1 MRMLRLMISEDNHQA
16 LNMYMKLISVA
27 TFKVATVFVVLHLYG
42 CDSSPVERIHSG
54 EAQGTTYMIKYNGDE
69 SVTQLQVDSVIE
81 SMDVEMNTWRNDARI
96 TELNNFQSEASV
108 FSFDDHNNIW
118 SVIWDLSSEIHTD
131 SDGAFD
137 PTVKPLVDL
146 WGFGLKHVDKV
157 DSTDVDSI
165 MRFVGFRPENIDLE
179 GPETSSARSE
189 THIVKG
195 DSRTQL
201 DFNAIAQGYTVDMLI
216 DLLLESGIENAM
228 VELGGEVRCIG
239 LNLKG
244 LPWRIAVDKPV
255 TNDGTGGRPLQAIL
269 EVQNASVCTSGNYR
283 KFKEIQGVRVSHT
296 IDPRTGYP
304 AYHALLS
311 VTIQAGSA
319 AVADAYATACMVLGP
334 KDGRAFID
342 KMRREKSGPP
352 IEALFIIDAGVN
364 ATLDVPFEFWAT
376 EGWSEAIIWL

>member
-1 MRMLRLMISEDNHQA
+1 MNRYTNYIA
-16 LNMYMKLISVA
+16 VA
-27 TFKVATVFVVLHLYG
+27 TLKVATVFVVLNLYS
-42 CDSSPVERIHSG
+42 CTSSSLERIHSG

-96 TELNNFQSEASV
+96 SKLNNFTREDVA
-108 FSFDDHNNIW
+108 FSFDDHSKIW
-118 SVIWDLSSEIHTD
+118 SVIWKLSSEIHTD

-146 WGFGLKHVDKV
+146 WGFGLNHVDSV
-157 DSTDVDSI
+157 DSMDVDSI
-165 MRFVGFRPENIDLE
+165 MRFVGFGPENIDLKE
-179 GPETSSARSE
+179 PEPSRTLSE
-189 THIVKG
+189 TQIFKG
-195 DSRTQL
+195 DGRTQL

-216 DLLLESGIENAM
+216 DLLLDAGIENAM

-239 LNLKG
+239 LNLNG

-255 TNDGTGGRPLQAIL
+255 INDGTGGRPLQAIL
-269 EVQNASVCTSGNYR
+269 EVQNASICTSGNYR
-283 KFKEIQGVRVSHT
+283 KFKEIDGVRVSHT

-342 KMRREKSGPP
+342 KMQRENSGTP

-376 EGWSEAIIWL
+376 EGWKEDIIWL

>member
-1 MRMLRLMISEDNHQA
+1 MISEDNAQA
-16 LNMYMKLISVA
+16 LNRYTNYIAVA
-27 TFKVATVFVVLHLYG
+27 TLKVATVFVVLHLYG
-42 CDSSPVERIHSG
+42 CGSSPVERIHSG
-54 EAQGTTYMIKYNGDE
+54 EAQGTTYVIKYNGDE

-96 TELNNFQSEASV
+96 SKLNNFTREDVA
-108 FSFDDHNNIW
+108 FSFDDHSKIW
-118 SVIWDLSSEIHTD
+118 SVIWKLSSEIHTD

-146 WGFGLKHVDKV
+146 WGFGLKHVDSV
-157 DSTDVDSI
+157 DSMDVDSI
-165 MRFVGFRPENIDLE
+165 MRFVGFGPENIDLKE
-179 GPETSSARSE
+179 PEPSRTLSE
-189 THIVKG
+189 TQIFKG
-195 DSRTQL
+195 DGRTQL

-216 DLLLESGIENAM
+216 DLLLDAGIENAM

-239 LNLKG
+239 LNLNG

-255 TNDGTGGRPLQAIL
+255 INDGTGGRPLQAIL
-269 EVQNASVCTSGNYR
+269 EVQNASICTSGNYR
-283 KFKEIQGVRVSHT
+283 KFKEIDGVRVSHT

-342 KMRREKSGPP
+342 KMQRENSGTP

-376 EGWSEAIIWL
+376 EGWKEDIIWL